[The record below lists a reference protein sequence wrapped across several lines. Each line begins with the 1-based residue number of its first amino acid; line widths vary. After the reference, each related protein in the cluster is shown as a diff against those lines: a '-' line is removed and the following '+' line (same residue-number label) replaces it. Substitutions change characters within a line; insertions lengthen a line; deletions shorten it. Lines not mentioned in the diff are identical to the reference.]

1 MGARVEHSHVAA
13 VSVAAQWR
21 HHDSHHV
28 VTLEMYEVLLQ
39 TRRFERLLLETPIRH
54 LLCYRMDHRYF
65 AQNDEFNRLLSQ
77 RIIRWYED
85 ASDQKVPH
93 ELELGL
99 GLGPE
104 LSCPMGHC
112 FHGVLLGLGLGVR
125 VKAIRLQKHAGQG
138 PL

>member
-39 TRRFERLLLETPIRH
+39 TRPFERLLLETPIRH
-54 LLCYRMDHRYF
+54 LLCYRMGHRYS

-85 ASDQKVPH
+85 SLTKKC
-93 ELELGL
+93 LM
-99 GLGPE
+99 
-104 LSCPMGHC
+104 SWS
-112 FHGVLLGLGLGVR
+112 
-125 VKAIRLQKHAGQG
+125 
-138 PL
+138 